1 MTNFRTTMK
10 SNFEIDCEEFS
21 PEESERLCSALYSLA
36 EGDAPLLFE
45 LVFLSEEEIRELNA
59 RERGVDSVTDVLSF
73 PSMNDIKDKPV
84 LKKEH
89 ADCLDEGRIFLGSIA
104 ICKKRATEQAA
115 EYGHSLEREINY
127 LAVHGVLHCLGYDHM
142 TEEEKHEMRE
152 KEEEVM
158 ARMRLT
164 REE

>member
-1 MTNFRTTMK
+1 MK

-21 PEESERLCSALYSLA
+21 PEESERLLSALYGLA
-36 EGDAPLLFE
+36 ESDAPLLFE

-73 PSMNDIKDKPV
+73 PSMNGIKGKPI
-84 LKKEH
+84 LSCEQQ
-89 ADCLDEGRIFLGSIA
+89 DCVDEEGRIFLGSIA
-104 ICKKRATEQAA
+104 ICKKRASEQAV

-127 LAVHGVLHCLGYDHM
+127 LTVHGVLHCLGYDHM
-142 TEEEKHEMRE
+142 TEEDKREMRT